1 MPLEAIHRAKFRPGD
16 YGYSCGQRDPTPIT
30 GMVALPVPGPFGRD
44 YGEDE
49 ELGAGGAEVAKQK
62 GTGSKNQD
70 HAMIQIA
77 LPEVK
82 IGEFCRK
89 WKIAE
94 FALFGSVLRGDF
106 RSSSDIDVLVSFE
119 PRAQWSLMDVVEM
132 QNELETILGRKVD
145 LVERSAIERSENYIR
160 RRYILDSAEPVYV
173 AR

>member
-1 MPLEAIHRAKFRPGD
+1 
-16 YGYSCGQRDPTPIT
+16 
-30 GMVALPVPGPFGRD
+30 MVQF
-44 YGEDE
+44 
-49 ELGAGGAEVAKQK
+49 
-62 GTGSKNQD
+62 
-70 HAMIQIA
+70 A

-82 IGEFCRK
+82 VGEFSRK

-94 FALFGSVLRGDF
+94 FALFGSVLREDF

-119 PRAQWSLMDVVEM
+119 PDARWTLMDMVEM
-132 QNELETILGRKVD
+132 QDEQETILGRKVD

>member
-1 MPLEAIHRAKFRPGD
+1 
-16 YGYSCGQRDPTPIT
+16 
-30 GMVALPVPGPFGRD
+30 
-44 YGEDE
+44 
-49 ELGAGGAEVAKQK
+49 
-62 GTGSKNQD
+62 
-70 HAMIQIA
+70 MIQIA

-119 PRAQWSLMDVVEM
+119 LRAQWSLMDVVEM

-145 LVERSAIERSENYIR
+145 LVERSAIEGSENYIR
-160 RRYILDSAEPVYV
+160 RRHILDSVEPIYV